1 MRGVGGGRGWRVKDE
16 EKRGGDT
23 AKRRK
28 RGRKPGRG
36 TSPASTEKKDQAEI
50 DIEGE
55 RERGSERESSGFIQ
69 ATKKVPAMKNLDNNL
84 HRRAAQLGERLRR
97 IIVSSVTN
105 APTIR
110 RP

>member
-1 MRGVGGGRGWRVKDE
+1 MKDE

-55 RERGSERESSGFIQ
+55 RERGSERELGFYPSDEES
-69 ATKKVPAMKNLDNNL
+69 TGDEK
-84 HRRAAQLGERLRR
+84 LG
-97 IIVSSVTN
+97 
-105 APTIR
+105 
-110 RP
+110 